1 MSEKPYPTLDAL
13 VKAVTEEPDVQTGV
27 ALLAKGLGQLVQ
39 DAGVDPNRVLSF
51 ARSIAMKAE
60 ELAAAVVAN
69 SPVAP
74 APVRNP
80 ADGPPPEEPPPA
92 A

>member
-1 MSEKPYPTLDAL
+1 MSEKPYPTLSAL
-13 VKAVTEEPDVQTGV
+13 LAAVTEEPDVHAGV
-27 ALLAKGLGQLVQ
+27 ALLVKGLSQLVQ

-51 ARSIAMKAE
+51 ARNIAAQAE
-60 ELAAAVVAN
+60 KLAAAVVAN

-74 APVRNP
+74 PPERNP